1 MIVKYL
7 MKNDLYMYNIA
18 KNAIQFILFCV
29 FCYKMRKNMLTNGT
43 NKAIM
48 FIVNRKHTN
57 SIDLI

>member
-1 MIVKYL
+1 

-18 KNAIQFILFCV
+18 KNAIKFIPFCV

-48 FIVNRKHTN
+48 FIVNGKHTN

>member
-7 MKNDLYMYNIA
+7 IKNDLYMYNIA
-18 KNAIQFILFCV
+18 KNANQFILFCV
-29 FCYKMRKNMLTNGT
+29 FCYKMQKIMLTNGT

-48 FIVNRKHTN
+48 FIVNKKHTN